1 MPLVKAVC
9 TNCGGSLEVDSSQ
22 KAAICPHC
30 KQAYIVEEAIN
41 NYVTHIEHLHAE
53 NVTIND
59 DRTAAARL
67 EAGEADL
74 KLKHWPEAEKV
85 FKEVCDLTPQDYRGW
100 WGRIRAITQEFTA
113 DLFHGDEIAT
123 LNDLFNSVSTFL
135 DGPEN
140 TGITQTFNSY
150 IGRVTEI
157 NSKIQDT
164 LNSRI
169 EELRSQ
175 IKGLKE
181 ETDKLENTI
190 RKNSDWPL
198 EAGYFLGKTLPYG
211 IIIGIA
217 LSLFGLPVGFL
228 LIGLSLATYLIAFIH
243 NIVVRNLRRRAA
255 DEKDSVNRSIGSAY
269 SELKKYENAHEIL
282 LDSTTYFPKEKKDEA
297 SKVLDDVLVLSG
309 K

>member
-9 TNCGGSLEVDSSQ
+9 TNCGGALEVDSSK
-22 KAAICPHC
+22 KAAVCPYCHE
-30 KQAYIVEEAIN
+30 AYIVEDAIN
-41 NYVTHIEHLHAE
+41 NYTTHVEHLYAD

-67 EAGEADL
+67 EAGEANL
-74 KLKHWPEAEKV
+74 KLKHWPEAENV

-297 SKVLDDVLVLSG
+297 SKVLDDVLVLSD

>member
-1 MPLVKAVC
+1 MKLVPAKC
-9 TNCGGSLEVDSSQ
+9 PNCGGFVKVDASN
-22 KAAICPHC
+22 KAAICTFC
-30 KQAYIVEEAIN
+30 KQPFIIEEAIN
-41 NYVTHIEHLHAE
+41 NYTTHVENLYAK

-67 EAGEADL
+67 EAGEANL
-74 KLKHWPEAEKV
+74 KLKHWPEAENV

-100 WGRIRAITQEFTA
+100 WGRIRAITHEFTA

-123 LNDLFNSVSTFL
+123 LNNLFNSVSTFL

-255 DEKDSVNRSIGSAY
+255 DEKDSVSRSIGSAY
-269 SELKKYENAHEIL
+269 SELKKNENAHEIL
-282 LDSTTYFPKEKKDEA
+282 LDSTTYFSKKEKDEA
-297 SKVLDDVLVLSG
+297 SKVLDDILVLSG

>member
-1 MPLVKAVC
+1 MKLVPAVC
-9 TNCGGSLEVDSSQ
+9 PNCGGFVKIDASS
-22 KAAICPHC
+22 KAAICTHC
-30 KQAYIVEEAIN
+30 KQPFISEEAIN
-41 NYVTHIEHLHAE
+41 NYITHIEHLHAE

-67 EAGEADL
+67 EAGEANL
-74 KLKHWPEAEKV
+74 KLKHWPEAENV

-100 WGRIRAITQEFTA
+100 WGRIRAITHEFTA
-113 DLFHGDEIAT
+113 DLFHDDEIAT

-140 TGITQTFNSY
+140 TGITQTFSSY

-157 NSKIQDT
+157 DSKIQNT
-164 LNSRI
+164 LNNRI

-181 ETDKLENTI
+181 EADKLENTI

-255 DEKDSVNRSIGSAY
+255 DEKDSVNRSIGSAN

-297 SKVLDDVLVLSG
+297 SKVLDDVLVLSD

>member
-9 TNCGGSLEVDSSQ
+9 TNCGGSLDVDSSQ

-41 NYVTHIEHLHAE
+41 NYTTHVEHLYAD

-67 EAGEADL
+67 EAGEANL
-74 KLKHWPEAEKV
+74 KLRHWPEAEKV
-85 FKEVCDLTPQDYRGW
+85 FIEVCDLTPQDYRGW
-100 WGRIRAITQEFTA
+100 WGRIRAITHEFTA
-113 DLFHGDEIAT
+113 DLFHGDEIAA
-123 LNDLFNSVSTFL
+123 LNNLFNSVSTFL
-135 DGPEN
+135 NGPEKSEVD
-140 TGITQTFNSY
+140 QTFDSY
-150 IGRVTEI
+150 IRRVTEI

-269 SELKKYENAHEIL
+269 SELKKNENAHEIL
-282 LDSTTYFPKEKKDEA
+282 LDSTTYFSKKEKDEA
-297 SKVLDDVLVLSG
+297 SKVLDDILVLSG